1 MSRMLLYI
9 SRYTR
14 LNHVDVNLFS
24 IIRKQFNSADRAKR
38 PVWARES
45 CRINPPRFM
54 VECRKRRLNQA
65 SFVLLCFMLFAFS
78 GLCSV
83 CVASVFDLS
92 SVTYFP
98 VYRLEWHSIA

>member
-1 MSRMLLYI
+1 VCPVCCYIFHDVPDLTMSTSICFL
-9 SRYTR
+9 SS
-14 LNHVDVNLFS
+14 VNNS
-24 IIRKQFNSADRAKR
+24 IQPTDRAKR

-98 VYRLEWHSIA
+98 V